1 MTEHSKPKVK
11 DWDLTLPD
19 SIALSVFIKSIV
31 DAAIMSFKAH
41 TPNRAGLA
49 HEVLP
54 PAEHQQMFGFAAAP
68 IPEPGDFFGTA
79 AQMKNQQKIA
89 DSSQCSGASWSTAY
103 HSGSSGSPRSMGPCV
118 IIYMFTTFW
127 RT

>member
-1 MTEHSKPKVK
+1 MTEPSKIKVK
-11 DWDLTLPD
+11 DWDTALPD
-19 SIALSVFIKSIV
+19 SIALSVFTKSIV

-41 TPNRAGLA
+41 TPNRLGLA

-54 PAEHQQMFGFAAAP
+54 PAEHLQMFRAAAAP

-89 DSSQCSGASWSTAY
+89 DLYAMQERLTA
-103 HSGSSGSPRSMGPCV
+103 
-118 IIYMFTTFW
+118 TFW
-127 RT
+127 SITVDGLPLRILRLAEVDGRPES